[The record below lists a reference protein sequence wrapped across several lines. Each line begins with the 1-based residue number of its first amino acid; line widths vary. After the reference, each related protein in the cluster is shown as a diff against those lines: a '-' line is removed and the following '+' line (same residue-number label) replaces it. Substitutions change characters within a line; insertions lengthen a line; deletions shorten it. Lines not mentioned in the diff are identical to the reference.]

1 MALNEELHFKNR
13 KFFYANKKIT
23 TNFINIIISIN
34 LPARS
39 ALSRDTLLI
48 HHLSFNPLLNLWFFL
63 KNGLLVISLQV
74 TYHRGLILIQSH
86 PCTKYSTCCWRSSIG
101 QR

>member
-13 KFFYANKKIT
+13 KFIYANKKIT
-23 TNFINIIISIN
+23 TQFINIINSIN
-34 LPARS
+34 LLTRY
-39 ALSRDTLLI
+39 ALSRDALLI
-48 HHLSFNPLLNLWFFL
+48 HHLSFNHLLKLWFFL